1 MLGDSAYRGIVW
13 FTVWQAALST
23 ALTLVLGLPL
33 AYVLA
38 RYRFAGRSIARAF
51 VTVPFVLPTVVV
63 GSAFLALG
71 VRPSVFAIL
80 LAHIFFNMAV
90 VVRAVGGLWSHL
102 DPRQEEAARMLG
114 ATRRR
119 AFTSVTLPLLRPAL
133 AAAASIVF
141 LFSFT
146 SFGVILI
153 LGGPTRATL
162 ETEIF
167 RQTSELLDLRTAAAL
182 SIVQLVAVVV
192 LLVVVGR
199 LQGRRAIALGLRPS
213 AEVARPPR
221 TTGERAFVIGTLGL
235 AVAFLGAPLAV
246 LVARS
251 FDTVGG
257 VGLGFYRALGTVHA
271 GSVLFVPPTDA
282 IRNSLLYAVAAT
294 AIATVVGGAAAFAVA
309 RSRRGRALD
318 AALALPLGVSA
329 VTLGFGFLIALDK
342 PPLDLR
348 TSWVLVPIA
357 HALIAIPVRGA
368 DRRAGA
374 ALDRPASTRGR
385 RGARR
390 AAATGVA
397 RSRPSRRHPGA
408 ARGSRVRVRDLARR
422 VRCHRVHRAPRPP
435 DAAGADLPLARP
447 AGRAELRRRD
457 GGEHDPHGAHRD
469 GGAGDRARP
478 RRRARD
484 LLMLEVRGLTVRYG
498 DRLALDGVDLD
509 VADGEVVCVLGPS
522 GSGKSTLLR
531 SIAGLEV
538 PSAGRVVRDGID
550 LAGVPPH
557 QRDLGLMFQ
566 DHALFPHRDV
576 LGNVAF
582 GPRMHG
588 ADRAAAEERARTV
601 LELVGLTSFEH
612 RDVSRLSGG
621 EQQRVA
627 LARTSIGRR
636 TPPPDAGRAT
646 GRARSRAA

>member
-1 MLGDSAYRGIVW
+1 MDRHGVALSTGRAARVARIASFALPGAFLAVFFAYPVVTIIGRGLWPGGHLDLSPIGDVLGDSTYRGIFW

-23 ALTLVLGLPL
+23 LLTLALGLPL

-38 RYRFAGRSIARAF
+38 RYRFKGRPIARAL

-71 VRPSVFAIL
+71 VTPSVLAIL

-213 AEVARPPR
+213 AEVARLPR

-282 IRNSLLYAVAAT
+282 IRNSLLYAITAT

-329 VTLGFGFLIALDK
+329 VTLGFGFLIALDT

-348 TSWVLVPIA
+348 TSWMLVPIA
-357 HALIAIPVRGA
+357 HALIAIPFVVRIAAPVLRSIDPRLREAAAVLGA
-368 DRRAGA
+368 PPRRVWREVDLPVVTRALLVGAGFAFAISLGEFGATAFIARPDRPTLPVLIFRLLGQPGAQNFGA
-374 ALDRPASTRGR
+374 AMAASTILMVLT
-385 RGARR
+385 
-390 AAATGVA
+390 ATAVLA
-397 RSRPSRRHPGA
+397 IE
-408 ARGSRVRVRDLARR
+408 RVRV
-422 VRCHRVHRAPRPP
+422 
-435 DAAGADLPLARP
+435 G
-447 AGRAELRRRD
+447 EL
-457 GGEHDPHGAHRD
+457 
-469 GGAGDRARP
+469 
-478 RRRARD
+478 
-484 LLMLEVRGLTVRYG
+484 
-498 DRLALDGVDLD
+498 
-509 VADGEVVCVLGPS
+509 
-522 GSGKSTLLR
+522 GS
-531 SIAGLEV
+531 
-538 PSAGRVVRDGID
+538 
-550 LAGVPPH
+550 
-557 QRDLGLMFQ
+557 F
-566 DHALFPHRDV
+566 
-576 LGNVAF
+576 
-582 GPRMHG
+582 
-588 ADRAAAEERARTV
+588 
-601 LELVGLTSFEH
+601 
-612 RDVSRLSGG
+612 
-621 EQQRVA
+621 
-627 LARTSIGRR
+627 
-636 TPPPDAGRAT
+636 
-646 GRARSRAA
+646 

>member
-1 MLGDSAYRGIVW
+1 MDRHGVALSTGRAARVARIASFALPGAFLAVFFAYPVVTIIGRGLWPGGHLDLSPIGDVLGDSTYRGIFW

-23 ALTLVLGLPL
+23 LLTLALGLPL

-38 RYRFAGRSIARAF
+38 RYRFKGRPIARAL

-71 VRPSVFAIL
+71 VTPSVLAIL

-213 AEVARPPR
+213 AEVARLPR

-235 AVAFLGAPLAV
+235 AIAFLGAPLAV

-282 IRNSLLYAVAAT
+282 IRNSLLYAITAT

-329 VTLGFGFLIALDK
+329 VTLGFGFLIALDT

-348 TSWVLVPIA
+348 TSWMLVPIA
-357 HALIAIPVRGA
+357 HALIAIPFVVRIAAPVLRSIDPRLREAAAVLGA
-368 DRRAGA
+368 PPRRVWREVDLPVVTRALLVGAGFAFAISLGEFGATAFIARPDRPTLPVLIFRLLGQPGAQNFGA
-374 ALDRPASTRGR
+374 AMAASTILMVLT
-385 RGARR
+385 
-390 AAATGVA
+390 ATAVLA
-397 RSRPSRRHPGA
+397 IE
-408 ARGSRVRVRDLARR
+408 RVRV
-422 VRCHRVHRAPRPP
+422 
-435 DAAGADLPLARP
+435 G
-447 AGRAELRRRD
+447 EL
-457 GGEHDPHGAHRD
+457 
-469 GGAGDRARP
+469 
-478 RRRARD
+478 
-484 LLMLEVRGLTVRYG
+484 
-498 DRLALDGVDLD
+498 
-509 VADGEVVCVLGPS
+509 
-522 GSGKSTLLR
+522 GS
-531 SIAGLEV
+531 
-538 PSAGRVVRDGID
+538 
-550 LAGVPPH
+550 
-557 QRDLGLMFQ
+557 F
-566 DHALFPHRDV
+566 
-576 LGNVAF
+576 
-582 GPRMHG
+582 
-588 ADRAAAEERARTV
+588 
-601 LELVGLTSFEH
+601 
-612 RDVSRLSGG
+612 
-621 EQQRVA
+621 
-627 LARTSIGRR
+627 
-636 TPPPDAGRAT
+636 
-646 GRARSRAA
+646 

>member
-1 MLGDSAYRGIVW
+1 MDPAVDRHGVALSTERAARVTRIASFALPGAFLAVFFAYPVVTIIGRGLWPGGQLDLSPIGDVLGDSTYRGIVW

-23 ALTLVLGLPL
+23 LLTLVLGLPL

-38 RYRFAGRSIARAF
+38 RYRFKGRPIARAL

-71 VRPSVFAIL
+71 VTPSVFAIL

-102 DPRQEEAARMLG
+102 DPRQEETARMLG

-182 SIVQLVAVVV
+182 SIIQLVAVVA
-192 LLVVVGR
+192 LLVAVGR

-213 AEVARPPR
+213 AEVARLPR
-221 TTGERAFVIGTLGL
+221 TTGERAFVIGTLAL

-246 LVARS
+246 LIARS

-282 IRNSLLYAVAAT
+282 IRNSLLYAISAT

-309 RSRRGRALD
+309 RSHRGRALD

-329 VTLGFGFLIALDK
+329 VTLGFGFLIALDA

-348 TSWVLVPIA
+348 TSWMLVPIA
-357 HALIAIPVRGA
+357 HALIAIPFVVRIAAPVLRSIDPRLREVAAVLGA
-368 DRRAGA
+368 PPRRVWREVDLPVVTRALLVGAGFAFAISLGEFGATAFIARPDRPTLPVLIFRLLGQPGAQNFGA
-374 ALDRPASTRGR
+374 AMAASTILMVIT
-385 RGARR
+385 
-390 AAATGVA
+390 ATAVLA
-397 RSRPSRRHPGA
+397 IE
-408 ARGSRVRVRDLARR
+408 RVRV
-422 VRCHRVHRAPRPP
+422 
-435 DAAGADLPLARP
+435 G
-447 AGRAELRRRD
+447 EL
-457 GGEHDPHGAHRD
+457 G
-469 GGAGDRARP
+469 
-478 RRRARD
+478 
-484 LLMLEVRGLTVRYG
+484 T
-498 DRLALDGVDLD
+498 
-509 VADGEVVCVLGPS
+509 
-522 GSGKSTLLR
+522 
-531 SIAGLEV
+531 
-538 PSAGRVVRDGID
+538 
-550 LAGVPPH
+550 
-557 QRDLGLMFQ
+557 F
-566 DHALFPHRDV
+566 
-576 LGNVAF
+576 
-582 GPRMHG
+582 
-588 ADRAAAEERARTV
+588 
-601 LELVGLTSFEH
+601 
-612 RDVSRLSGG
+612 
-621 EQQRVA
+621 
-627 LARTSIGRR
+627 
-636 TPPPDAGRAT
+636 
-646 GRARSRAA
+646 

>member
-1 MLGDSAYRGIVW
+1 MDRHGVALSTGRAARVARIASFALPGAFLAVFFAYPVVTIIGRGLWPGGHLDLSPIGDVLGDSTYRGIFW

-23 ALTLVLGLPL
+23 LLTLALGLPL

-38 RYRFAGRSIARAF
+38 RYRFKGRPIARAL

-71 VRPSVFAIL
+71 VTPSVLAIL

-213 AEVARPPR
+213 AEVARLPR

-246 LVARS
+246 LVTRS

-282 IRNSLLYAVAAT
+282 IRNSLLYAITAT

-329 VTLGFGFLIALDK
+329 VTLGFGFLIALDT

-348 TSWVLVPIA
+348 TSWMLVPIA
-357 HALIAIPVRGA
+357 HALIAIPFVVRIAAPVLRSIDPRLREAAAVLGA
-368 DRRAGA
+368 PPRRVWREVDLPVVTRALLVGAGFAFAISLGEFGATAFIARPDRPTLPVLIFRLLGQPGAQNFGA
-374 ALDRPASTRGR
+374 AMAASTILMVLT
-385 RGARR
+385 
-390 AAATGVA
+390 ATAVLA
-397 RSRPSRRHPGA
+397 IE
-408 ARGSRVRVRDLARR
+408 RVRV
-422 VRCHRVHRAPRPP
+422 
-435 DAAGADLPLARP
+435 G
-447 AGRAELRRRD
+447 EL
-457 GGEHDPHGAHRD
+457 
-469 GGAGDRARP
+469 
-478 RRRARD
+478 
-484 LLMLEVRGLTVRYG
+484 
-498 DRLALDGVDLD
+498 
-509 VADGEVVCVLGPS
+509 
-522 GSGKSTLLR
+522 GS
-531 SIAGLEV
+531 
-538 PSAGRVVRDGID
+538 
-550 LAGVPPH
+550 
-557 QRDLGLMFQ
+557 F
-566 DHALFPHRDV
+566 
-576 LGNVAF
+576 
-582 GPRMHG
+582 
-588 ADRAAAEERARTV
+588 
-601 LELVGLTSFEH
+601 
-612 RDVSRLSGG
+612 
-621 EQQRVA
+621 
-627 LARTSIGRR
+627 
-636 TPPPDAGRAT
+636 
-646 GRARSRAA
+646 

>member
-1 MLGDSAYRGIVW
+1 VDRHGVALSTGRAARVARIASFALPGAFLAVFFAYPVVTIIGRGLWPGGHLDLSPIGDVLGDSTYRGIFW

-23 ALTLVLGLPL
+23 LLTLALGLPL

-38 RYRFAGRSIARAF
+38 RYRFKGRPIARAL

-71 VRPSVFAIL
+71 VTPSVLAIL

-213 AEVARPPR
+213 AEVARLPR

-246 LVARS
+246 LVTRS

-282 IRNSLLYAVAAT
+282 IRNSLLYAITAT

-329 VTLGFGFLIALDK
+329 VTLGFGFLIALDT

-348 TSWVLVPIA
+348 TSWMLVPIA
-357 HALIAIPVRGA
+357 HALIAIPFVVRIAAPVLRSIDPRLREAAAVLGA
-368 DRRAGA
+368 PPRRVWREVDLPVVTRALLVGAGFAFAISLGEFGATAFIARPDRPTLPVLIFRLLGQPGAQNFGA
-374 ALDRPASTRGR
+374 AMAASTILMVLT
-385 RGARR
+385 
-390 AAATGVA
+390 ATAVLA
-397 RSRPSRRHPGA
+397 IE
-408 ARGSRVRVRDLARR
+408 RVRV
-422 VRCHRVHRAPRPP
+422 
-435 DAAGADLPLARP
+435 G
-447 AGRAELRRRD
+447 EL
-457 GGEHDPHGAHRD
+457 
-469 GGAGDRARP
+469 
-478 RRRARD
+478 
-484 LLMLEVRGLTVRYG
+484 
-498 DRLALDGVDLD
+498 
-509 VADGEVVCVLGPS
+509 
-522 GSGKSTLLR
+522 GS
-531 SIAGLEV
+531 
-538 PSAGRVVRDGID
+538 
-550 LAGVPPH
+550 
-557 QRDLGLMFQ
+557 F
-566 DHALFPHRDV
+566 
-576 LGNVAF
+576 
-582 GPRMHG
+582 
-588 ADRAAAEERARTV
+588 
-601 LELVGLTSFEH
+601 
-612 RDVSRLSGG
+612 
-621 EQQRVA
+621 
-627 LARTSIGRR
+627 
-636 TPPPDAGRAT
+636 
-646 GRARSRAA
+646 